1 LGGEV
6 SNTVLSLCLALVAA
20 LFASVG
26 QAGAPG
32 YVAVMGMFGFGPA
45 AIKPTALA
53 LTTLVAAI
61 GVTGFHRAGL
71 LKTRDWLPFAILG
84 LPLSVAGG
92 LINLPPDV
100 YRPVMAFILLAAG
113 LQMAW
118 AARMTAALDSRAR
131 EEPPLWPALLCGG
144 ISGLLAGITGI
155 GGGLFVAATMLL
167 LAWAPTKRVAA
178 VAQTSN
184 LYTAGA
190 AFGAIWVSHPVL
202 PAALPWWVLAAV
214 IGGFAG
220 AWAGAK
226 HLPAHALRYL
236 LAAILV
242 VSGVRLAL
250 A

>member
-1 LGGEV
+1 LGKNMTV
-6 SNTVLSLCLALVAA
+6 VLSLCLAVVAA

-32 YVAVMGMFGFGPA
+32 YVAVMGMFGYGPA
-45 AIKPTALA
+45 AIKATALA

-71 LKTRDWLPFAILG
+71 LRTRDWLPFAILG
-84 LPLSVAGG
+84 IPLSVVGG
-92 LINLPPDV
+92 LINLQAGAYHLIMTV
-100 YRPVMAFILLAAG
+100 ILLAAG
-113 LQMAW
+113 SQMAW
-118 AARMTAALDSRAR
+118 AARMTTVLDSRAQ
-131 EEPPLWPALLCGG
+131 EKPPLWPAVLCGG
-144 ISGLLAGITGI
+144 VSGLLAGITGI

-167 LAWAPTKRVAA
+167 LSWAPTKRVAA

-184 LYTAGA
+184 LYTAAA
-190 AFGAIWVSHPVL
+190 AFGAIWMTHPAL
-202 PAALPWWVLAAV
+202 PPALPWWAVAAA
-214 IGGFAG
+214 IGGLAG

-242 VSGVRLAL
+242 TSGLRLAL
-250 A
+250 S

>member
-1 LGGEV
+1 MSGLIL
-6 SNTVLSLCLALVAA
+6 TLALAVVAA

-32 YVAVMGMFGFGPA
+32 YVAVMGMFGYAPT
-45 AIKPTALA
+45 AIKATALA
-53 LTTLVAAI
+53 LTTLVAAV
-61 GVTGFHRAGL
+61 GVAGFHNAGL
-71 LKTRDWLPFAILG
+71 LKTRDWWPFAVLG
-84 LPLSVAGG
+84 APLSVIGG
-92 LINLPPDV
+92 LINLSPGV
-100 YRPVMAFILLAAG
+100 FRPMMTVILLVAG

-118 AARMTAALDSRAR
+118 AARMTAALDARAQ
-131 EEPPLWPALLCGG
+131 EQPPLWPAILCGG
-144 ISGLLAGITGI
+144 VSGFLTGITGI

-167 LAWAPTKRVAA
+167 AGWAPTKRVAA

-184 LYTAGA
+184 LYTAAA
-190 AFGAIWVSHPVL
+190 AFVAIWAGHPAL
-202 PAALPWWVLAAV
+202 PPALPWWAAAAAL
-214 IGGFAG
+214 GGLIG

-242 VSGVRLAL
+242 ISGLRLAL